1 MLTLPGLL
9 VSPEHFASLVP
20 CVTVQPGLRI
30 KCPEIGRLNLVYRVV
45 VYLLRLFRRINHR
58 SRQHVVGEP
67 HEDAVEPNLI
77 AVYGFVPEHAVFL
90 SAWLFLQLAHHG
102 LHGYKVLR
110 FGILLVHAS
119 HEVSGA
125 NVVKVVV
132 VIFEASDFALSVYHR
147 IGVLLA
153 IVPNAFVAVAQ
164 VGVEHRLQLDAH
176 DVAPLRTL

>member
-1 MLTLPGLL
+1 M
-9 VSPEHFASLVP
+9 A
-20 CVTVQPGLRI
+20 VQSGLRV
-30 KCPEIGRLNLVYRVV
+30 KGPAVGRLNLVYRVV
-45 VYLLRLFRRINHR
+45 VYLLRLFRRIDHR

-77 AVYGFVPEHAVFL
+77 TVYGFVPEHAVFL
-90 SAWLFLQLAHHG
+90 SAWLFLQLSHHG
-102 LHGYKVLR
+102 FHGDKVLCLR
-110 FGILLVHAS
+110 VLLVHAS
-119 HEVSGA
+119 HEVPGA

-164 VGVEHRLQLDAH
+164 VGVEHRFQFDAH
-176 DVAPLRTL
+176 DVTPLRTLGEIEHVALRRALHL